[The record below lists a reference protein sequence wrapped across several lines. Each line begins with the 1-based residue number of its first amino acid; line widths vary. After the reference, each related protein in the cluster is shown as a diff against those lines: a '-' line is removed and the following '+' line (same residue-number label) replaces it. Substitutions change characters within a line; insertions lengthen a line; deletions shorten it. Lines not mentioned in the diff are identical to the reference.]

1 MRKFLLLIVIAFFVF
16 LPFYVSAQEETQ
28 PVEKQIEVQK
38 LDNLENQQV
47 ENQVDSQQFDTQKNT
62 VQIEGKETTSIVNF
76 SARRRIYP
84 WWYIYKWG
92 GRHFDLANAFYRP
105 FALRLSKS
113 PKFALL
119 ENKDLENILKER
131 KLDVS
136 GDIKPE
142 TAKEVGKIVG
152 TKYIITGLVKNFD
165 LIQTSSQSHGLR
177 IGKFGYEEEYNRV
190 YTLKMV
196 CKIDIIDTT
205 TGEMV
210 YTTTV
215 KRKIKHIRDVD
226 LISFYRTPIVDKE
239 GKAPSVSPLGNEIN
253 ELVEELVNNIENE
266 NFEMPGYVP
275 NIKNK

>member
-1 MRKFLLLIVIAFFVF
+1 MRKFLLLMIISFFVF
-16 LPFYVSAQEETQ
+16 FPFYVFAQEETQ
-28 PVEKQIEVQK
+28 PIEKQIETEQVDTQ
-38 LDNLENQQV
+38 LENK
-47 ENQVDSQQFDTQKNT
+47 D
-62 VQIEGKETTSIVNF
+62 KETMSIVNF

-84 WWYIYKWG
+84 WWNKYKWG
-92 GRHFDLANAFYRP
+92 GRHFDIADAICRP
-105 FALRLSKS
+105 FALRLANSS
-113 PKFALL
+113 KFALL

-136 GDIKPE
+136 GDIKSK

-152 TKYIITGLVKNFD
+152 TKYIISGLVKNFD
-165 LIQTSSQSHGLR
+165 LIQTSSQSHGIR

-215 KRKIKHIRDVD
+215 KRKIKKVRDVD
-226 LISFYRTPIVDKE
+226 LISFYRTPIVDEE

-253 ELVEELVNNIENE
+253 ALVEELVNNIENE
-266 NFEMPGYVP
+266 NFEKDGYVP
-275 NIKNK
+275 NIEKK